1 MKDTSES
8 PLAAS
13 AVTKLRL
20 PHPYLTT
27 YYAVRDE
34 QFAEQLH
41 IKLGTGRDSASHDLP
56 ESLHNDDLT
65 YTSLEAPSGTLP
77 LESDNSAW
85 ARVRRAPFT
94 VVSWHSVPPTL
105 SQLWLVVY
113 MIFTQCPD
121 NEVFRL
127 RLTGSDSNDLATK
140 LRRSTLAVPHPEPSS
155 AVSGQSVSD
164 GSAELVVL
172 RSTFW
177 QGAASPFGES
187 SVWIPSGG
195 GSANTT
201 TVDYHMTTKTPSIN
215 QVHAWHPRRALK
227 PEPGNVVY
235 SRYIPA
241 LDEHFSMVA
250 LDYTNREHLQLF
262 HTWQNDPRVA
272 AGWSEAGDLKHHT
285 NYLQNLH
292 NDPHVLT
299 VLAYFDQT
307 PFAYFEIYW
316 AAEDH
321 LGAHYQADPFDR
333 GRHALVGNPNFRG
346 RHRVTAWW
354 SATMHYIFLDDPRT
368 MRVVGEPKFVNTSV
382 IAYDL
387 MHGFSV
393 DKFVDLGHKRSALM
407 ICSRE
412 RYFQLA
418 IDGTQ
423 EGVVGGT
430 RVAVGVP
437 KL

>member
-1 MKDTSES
+1 MKDTLGS

-13 AVTKLRL
+13 AVAKVRL
-20 PHPYLTT
+20 PHPYLIT

-34 QFAEQLH
+34 QSSEQLH
-41 IKLGTGRDSASHDLP
+41 IKLGTGEDQASQNFA

-65 YTSLEAPSGTLP
+65 YTSLQGSSDALP
-77 LESDNSAW
+77 LDSNNSAW
-85 ARVRRAPFT
+85 ARVRRAHFT
-94 VVSWHSVPPTL
+94 VVTWRSAPPTL

-121 NEVFRL
+121 HELFRL
-127 RLTGSDSNDLATK
+127 RLSGSGSGGLATE
-140 LRRSTLAVPHPEPSS
+140 LERSTLAATYPEPSS
-155 AVSGQSVSD
+155 ALSEQSAPDS
-164 GSAELVVL
+164 SSELVVL

-177 QGAASPFGES
+177 QGAASPFGER

-201 TVDYHMTTKTPSIN
+201 TVDYHMTTKTPSMN
-215 QVHAWHPRRALK
+215 QVHAWHPRRASK

-250 LDYTNREHLQLF
+250 LDYTNQEHLQLF
-262 HTWQNDPRVA
+262 HMWQNDPRVA
-272 AGWSEAGDLKHHT
+272 AGWNETGDLEHHT
-285 NYLQNLH
+285 NYLRNLH

-321 LGAHYQADPFDR
+321 LGAHYQSDPFDR

-393 DKFVDLGHKRSALM
+393 NKFVDLGHKRSALM
-407 ICSRE
+407 ICPRE

-418 IDGTQ
+418 IDGAQ

>member
-1 MKDTSES
+1 MKKTSAS
-8 PLAAS
+8 PLPTSTVA
-13 AVTKLRL
+13 KLRL

-27 YYAVRDE
+27 YYAVPSKVSSK
-34 QFAEQLH
+34 QLH
-41 IKLGTGRDSASHDLP
+41 IKLDIGQDSVSQSPP
-56 ESLHNDDLT
+56 EKLHSDDLMFT
-65 YTSLEAPSGTLP
+65 PLEAPAGPLP
-77 LESDNSAW
+77 PDSNNSAW
-85 ARVRRAPFT
+85 ARAQRT
-94 VVSWHSVPPTL
+94 YSTTVSWQSSPPTL
-105 SQLWLVVY
+105 SQLWLVIY
-113 MIFTQCPD
+113 MIFTQSPD
-121 NEVFRL
+121 HEIFRL
-127 RLTGSDSNDLATK
+127 GLDGTGSDHLIAQLK
-140 LRRSTLAVPHPEPSS
+140 RSTLAASRPEPSS
-155 AVSGQSVSD
+155 ARSEQSSSD
-164 GSAELVVL
+164 VKDELIVF

-177 QGAASPFGES
+177 QGAASPLGER

-195 GSANTT
+195 GSANIATL
-201 TVDYHMTTKTPSIN
+201 DYHMTTKTPSMN
-215 QVHAWHPRRALK
+215 QVHAWHPRRASK
-227 PEPGNVVY
+227 PEPGNIVY

-250 LDYTNREHLQLF
+250 LDYTNQEHLHLF

-272 AGWSEAGDLKHHT
+272 AGWNETGDLEHHR
-285 NYLQNLH
+285 NYLRDLH

-382 IAYDL
+382 LAYDL
-387 MHGFSV
+387 MHGFGV
-393 DKFVDLGHKRSALM
+393 NKFIDLGHKRSALM
-407 ICSRE
+407 ICPRE
-412 RYFQLA
+412 RYFQLGM
-418 IDGTQ
+418 DGTQ